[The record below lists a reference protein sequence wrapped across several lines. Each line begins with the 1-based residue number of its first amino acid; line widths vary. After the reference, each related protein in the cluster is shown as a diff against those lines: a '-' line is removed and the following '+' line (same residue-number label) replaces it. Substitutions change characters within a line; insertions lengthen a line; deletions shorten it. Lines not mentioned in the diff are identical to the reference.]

1 MEPSGGTSR
10 KPPGYVRSVLGEIGR
25 TLTHPPNIRSSD
37 RRIFAFLVIVF
48 VVVFTLLGVTFYL
61 FASQLRAPEPSRIGF
76 STPVM
81 SAGNATFRVDR
92 VDGGPYAA
100 LGFSINLTVNN
111 FAGPPIPLPSSN
123 ATASIPIGNL
133 VYRATWTDVDRDG
146 TVSMGDAFA
155 LTGSGAPLPSLS
167 YFAFRLVWQ
176 GDWSAAVFWTT
187 SSE

>member
-1 MEPSGGTSR
+1 MKPSGEMPK
-10 KPPGYVRSVLGEIGR
+10 KPEGYVRSVLGEIGR

-37 RRIFAFLVIVF
+37 RRIFAFVLVVFVIVF
-48 VVVFTLLGVTFYL
+48 SLLGVTFYL
-61 FASQLRAPEPSRIGF
+61 FTSQLQAPGPSRIGF

-100 LGFSINLTVNN
+100 SGFSINLTVNN
-111 FAGPPIPLPSSN
+111 FAASPMLLPSSN

-133 VYRATWTDVDRDG
+133 VYRATWTDADRDG
-146 TVSMGDAFA
+146 TVSVGDAFA
-155 LTGSGAPLPSLS
+155 LTGSGVPLPSLS

-176 GDWSAAVFWTT
+176 DAWSASVFWTT